1 MDIKIHI
8 YIWKIL
14 LDYAKAKEEH
24 NYKNILEEIKK
35 IQKKYFQE
43 K

>member
-1 MDIKIHI
+1 MDIKTHI
-8 YIWKIL
+8 IWKIL
-14 LDYAKAKEEH
+14 LGYAKAKEEH